1 MKVEKLDRIIMFLIF
16 MFNFVWSSD
25 NSDIINP
32 KISYNSEIQKTE
44 SFEQKIIE
52 LSSAFEKLKS
62 KKYSTLFKDQIRE
75 FEDLL
80 VKLEDPAY
88 LNEDTI
94 EKKEIKKNIINIII
108 LVLNMTDLYFKI
120 EDHED

>member
-80 VKLEDPAY
+80 VKLKDPAY
-88 LNEDTI
+88 LNEDTN

>member
-1 MKVEKLDRIIMFLIF
+1 

-25 NSDIINP
+25 NSDIIYP

-88 LNEDTI
+88 LNEDTN